1 MTPARGL
8 RRAAGRA
15 FLLLATLVALGPPA
29 ASGPDR
35 VFRAQELY
43 RQGRYREAVAA
54 FRAALEAAPADRS
67 AWLWYGAALV
77 LAGEPQEALH
87 ALARVAGSQLEPYAA
102 VWRGAAYE
110 QLGLV
115 GQARAAYQ
123 AALHR
128 AEATPAAYWAGRRL
142 RALRAE
148 EGPERAL
155 GALDPSTYVRLAIRH
170 NPRLTASEAWRIA
183 QALLGY
189 GRRFDVDPRLVSALV
204 VVESGFNPRAVSP
217 AGALGLGQLMP
228 EVARA
233 VGVRDPFSIEE
244 NLYGTVRVL
253 RGHLERFGY
262 HRVDL
267 ALAAYNAGSGA
278 VRRHGGIPPFAETRW
293 YVYHVSRLYLRYLGQ

>member
-1 MTPARGL
+1 M
-8 RRAAGRA
+8 
-15 FLLLATLVALGPPA
+15 
-29 ASGPDR
+29 
-35 VFRAQELY
+35 RAQELY
-43 RQGRYREAVAA
+43 RQGRYREAAVAFRRAVAA
-54 FRAALEAAPADRS
+54 GPADRTL
-67 AWLWYGAALV
+67 WLWYGAALV
-77 LAGEPQEALH
+77 LAGEPEA
-87 ALARVAGSQLEPYAA
+87 ALNALTRVRGSPLEPYALL
-102 VWRGAAYE
+102 WRGAAYE
-110 QLGLV
+110 QLGLA
-115 GQARAAYQ
+115 GQARAAYH
-123 AALHR
+123 AALQH
-128 AEATPAAYWAGRRL
+128 AGGTQAAYWASRRL
-142 RALRAE
+142 RALAAE
-148 EGPERAL
+148 QGSEQAL
-155 GALDPSTYVRLAIRH
+155 GALDPSTYVRLALRH

-183 QALLGY
+183 QALLAY
-189 GRRFDVDPRLVSALV
+189 GQRFDVDPRLVSALV